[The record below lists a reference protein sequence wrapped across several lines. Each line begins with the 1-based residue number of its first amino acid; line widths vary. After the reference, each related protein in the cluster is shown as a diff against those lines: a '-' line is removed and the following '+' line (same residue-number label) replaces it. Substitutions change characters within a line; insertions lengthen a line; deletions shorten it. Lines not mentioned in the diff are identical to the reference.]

1 MTGTY
6 GLEEKIDLFAVRYL
20 WDVCNEDKCCFVTRR
35 AADIPVAS
43 LGLFT

>member
-1 MTGTY
+1 MART
-6 GLEEKIDLFAVRYL
+6 KNIDLFAVRYL
-20 WDVCNEDKCCFVTRR
+20 WDVCNEGKCCFVTRR